1 MFGRWGRALRAGHA
15 RSTADLWGKWGETGM
30 ELGPVKTDDAS
41 VQALNYILE
50 AWEEGTESGIA
61 PELMAYAALY
71 TALTDLVASFGE
83 ESVVSLVAS
92 LGPRVQKG
100 EFTIYRAR
108 H

>member
-1 MFGRWGRALRAGHA
+1 
-15 RSTADLWGKWGETGM
+15 
-30 ELGPVKTDDAS
+30 
-41 VQALNYILE
+41 
-50 AWEEGTESGIA
+50 
-61 PELMAYAALY
+61 MAYAALY

-100 EFTIYRAR
+100 EFTIYSGAR